1 MRFMLAA
8 IAFGTLSACASVPP
22 NSLNA
27 EQRASVKVSEVKV
40 TFADSFK
47 VPNMTTRMRF
57 FEKYKAEYPELVAAD
72 TESDGGAKRGKL
84 TKEYVSVALR
94 EEILQAFSKGPSGPR
109 ATEIALSV
117 NSMQLTGMMTTLLV
131 KANSVGADASFFD
144 PATSKKLGAYDNI
157 VAFNG
162 GPGGVVSVA
171 LEAATKG
178 GPADDAAEAY
188 ARELFMRFNRAN

>member
-1 MRFMLAA
+1 
-8 IAFGTLSACASVPP
+8 
-22 NSLNA
+22 
-27 EQRASVKVSEVKV
+27 
-40 TFADSFK
+40 
-47 VPNMTTRMRF
+47 MTTRMRF

-94 EEILQAFSKGPSGPR
+94 EEILQAFSKGPSGLR
-109 ATEIALSV
+109 ATDIALSV

-131 KANSVGADASFFD
+131 KANSVGADASFVD
-144 PATSKKLGAYDNI
+144 PATNAKLGGYDNI